1 MMQLTQSIRLSL
13 TFIGLLLLITGCA
26 QYPMGLSKEQWEALS
41 PAQQAEYQ
49 SKQYEINAERSR
61 QYEAR
66 RQEQARLAEI
76 RREEEAQQAA
86 EQARIEQER
95 LAVAYRHARYGD
107 VIIVTV
113 KGGGIAFHGSGY
125 AYEPVAFEIFRGET
139 KEVIFKREGRSYENT
154 AVLMKLSEDGNTF
167 FFDADARNRIVI
179 PNDGWARGRTYSDL
193 PQISTRDGRSG
204 AVGIS
209 IQISLK
215 PLPGGPREGFDEH
228 HRR

>member
-1 MMQLTQSIRLSL
+1 MQTNKPTRLSL
-13 TFIGLLLLITGCA
+13 VFLGLLLLITGCA

-49 SKQYEINAERSR
+49 SKQYEINAERNR

-66 RQEQARLAEI
+66 RQEEARLAEI
-76 RREEEAQQAA
+76 RHQEEARQAA

-139 KEVIFKREGRSYENT
+139 KEVIFKREGRSYETT

-167 FFDADARNRIVI
+167 FFDAGSCKRIAI
-179 PNDGWARGRTYSDL
+179 PNDGWARGRTYSNL
-193 PQISTRDGRSG
+193 PQISINDGGTG

>member
-1 MMQLTQSIRLSL
+1 MQTNKPTRLSL
-13 TFIGLLLLITGCA
+13 VFLGLLLLITGCA

-49 SKQYEINAERSR
+49 SKQYEINAERNR

-66 RQEQARLAEI
+66 RQEEARLAEI
-76 RREEEAQQAA
+76 RHQEEARQAA
-86 EQARIEQER
+86 EQARIEEER
-95 LAVAYRHARYGD
+95 LAIAYRHARYGD

-125 AYEPVAFEIFRGET
+125 AYEPVSFEIFRGET

-167 FFDADARNRIVI
+167 FFDADARKRIVI

-204 AVGIS
+204 AVGIT

-215 PLPGGPREGFDEH
+215 PLPGGPGE
-228 HRR
+228 

>member
-1 MMQLTQSIRLSL
+1 MQLNTPTRLSL
-13 TFIGLLLLITGCA
+13 IFTGLLLFITGCA
-26 QYPMGLSKEQWEALS
+26 QYPMGMSKEQWEALS

-49 SKQYEINAERSR
+49 SKQYEINAERNR

-66 RQEQARLAEI
+66 RQEEARLAEI
-76 RREEEAQQAA
+76 RHQEEARQAA

-107 VIIVTV
+107 VLIVTV
-113 KGGGIAFHGSGY
+113 RGGGIAFHGKGY
-125 AYEPVAFEIFRGET
+125 AYEPVSFEIFRGET
-139 KEVIFKREGRSYENT
+139 KEVIFNRAGRSYETN
-154 AVLMKLSEDGNTF
+154 AILMKLSEDGNTF
-167 FFDADARNRIVI
+167 FFDAPARKRIVI
-179 PNDGWARGRTYSDL
+179 PNDGWARGRTYSNL
-193 PQISTRDGRSG
+193 PDIGSHGGQSE
-204 AVGIS
+204 AVGLT